1 MNKMRLKMESRSH
14 RYNLNRPR
22 PRHGHKYAQICS
34 NMLKYANILR
44 TIMVI
49 CINPFMTEAVI
60 I

>member
-1 MNKMRLKMESRSH
+1 MNKMRLKMENRSH

-34 NMLKYANILR
+34 NMLKYATMLS

-49 CINPFMTEAVI
+49 CINSFMTEAVI

>member
-1 MNKMRLKMESRSH
+1 MNKMRLKMENRSH

-22 PRHGHKYAQICS
+22 PSHGHKYAYICS
-34 NMLKYANILR
+34 NMLS